1 MNGYILIARIQAIYG
16 KAGFLRL
23 QSFSDFP
30 DRFFKLKT
38 VFVEFY
44 GSFKQLKV
52 EKVKSDGDT
61 ILLKFEKFEGEKELE
76 MLVGRDIYIEEK
88 DAVKLPDNTY
98 FVHDLLESSVF
109 LDEKFLGVIKDV
121 MLLPAND
128 VYVVENEGKEILIP
142 ALKEFIESFDADK
155 KILRLSE
162 SYPGYDEDED

>member
-1 MNGYILIARIQAIYG
+1 MIGYILVARIQAIYG

-52 EKVKSDGDT
+52 EKVKYDGDT
-61 ILLKFEKFEGEKELE
+61 ILLKFEKFEDEKGLE
-76 MLVGRDIYIEEK
+76 MLVGKDIYIEEK

-98 FVHDLLESSVF
+98 FVHDLIESSVF
-109 LDEKFLGVIKDV
+109 LNEKFLGVIKDV

-128 VYVVENEGKEILIP
+128 VYVVENEGKETLIP
-142 ALKEFIESFDADK
+142 ASNNL
-155 KILRLSE
+155 LSHLM
-162 SYPGYDEDED
+162 PTKRF

>member
-1 MNGYILIARIQAIYG
+1 MNGYILIARIHSIYG

-44 GSFKQLKV
+44 GSFKQLKI

-76 MLVGRDIYIEEK
+76 VLVGKDIYIEEK
-88 DAVKLPDNTY
+88 DSVKLPEDTY
-98 FVHDLLESSVF
+98 FVHDLIESKVF
-109 LDEKFLGVIKDV
+109 LGSQYIGIIKDV

-128 VYVVENEGKEILIP
+128 VYVVVKEGKETLIP
-142 ALKEFIESFDADK
+142 AIKEFIDSFNPDE
-155 KILRLSE
+155 KILMLSE

>member
-1 MNGYILIARIQAIYG
+1 MIGYILVARIQAIYG

-52 EKVKSDGDT
+52 EKVKFDGDT
-61 ILLKFEKFEGEKELE
+61 ILIKFDKFEGEKELE
-76 MLVGRDIYIEEK
+76 MLVGKEIYIEEK
-88 DAVKLPDNTY
+88 DAIKLPDDTY
-98 FVHDLLESSVF
+98 FVHDLIESSVF
-109 LDEKFLGVIKDV
+109 LNEKFLGVIKDV

-128 VYVVENEGKEILIP
+128 VYVVENEGKETLIP

>member
-1 MNGYILIARIQAIYG
+1 MIGHILVARIQAIYG
-16 KAGFLRL
+16 KAGYLRL

-30 DRFFKLKT
+30 DRFLKLKT

-44 GSFKQLKV
+44 GSLKQLKV
-52 EKVKSDGDT
+52 EKVKLDGDV

-76 MLVGRDIYIEEK
+76 MLVGKDIYIEEK
-88 DAVKLPDNTY
+88 DAIKLPENTY
-98 FVHDLLESSVF
+98 FVHDLIESRVF
-109 LDEKFLGVIKDV
+109 LGDNFLGVIKDV

-128 VYVVENEGKEILIP
+128 VYVVDKEGKETLIP
-142 ALKEFIESFDADK
+142 AIKEFIESFNAEE